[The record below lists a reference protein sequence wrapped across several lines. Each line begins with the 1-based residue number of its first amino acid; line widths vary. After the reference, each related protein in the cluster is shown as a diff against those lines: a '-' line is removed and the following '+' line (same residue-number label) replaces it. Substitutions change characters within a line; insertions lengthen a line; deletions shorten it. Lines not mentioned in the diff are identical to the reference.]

1 LNRSLLTEMKKILDY
16 LKKHGESVDTDIAL
30 ATGLPL
36 INVHQHLSEL
46 KAKSEIM
53 YCHATRFEDGI
64 KSEVMICRLV
74 GNRPLVKQEKK
85 TKSQLEMR

>member
-1 LNRSLLTEMKKILDY
+1 MKKILDY
-16 LKKHGESVDTDIAL
+16 LKIHGESVDTDIAF

-36 INVHQHLSEL
+36 INVQQHLTELRARSEV
-46 KAKSEIM
+46 M

-74 GNRPLVKQEKK
+74 GNGSAVKPAKK
-85 TKSQLEMR
+85 AKLQVEIC

>member
-1 LNRSLLTEMKKILDY
+1 MKKILDY
-16 LKKHGESVDTDIAL
+16 LKKHGESVDTEIAL

-36 INVHQHLSEL
+36 INVHQHLTEL

-53 YCHATRFEDGI
+53 YCHATRFEDGV

-74 GNRPLVKQEKK
+74 GNGPAVKPSKK
-85 TKSQLEMR
+85 TKPQMEMR

>member
-1 LNRSLLTEMKKILDY
+1 MKKILDY
-16 LKKHGESVDTDIAL
+16 LKKYGESVDIDIAH
-30 ATGLPL
+30 ATGLSL
-36 INVHQHLSEL
+36 INVHQHLTEL

-74 GNRPLVKQEKK
+74 ATRPIIKPAKK
-85 TKSQLEMR
+85 TKPQMEMR